1 MADNGEGLKTLIA
14 VDSSEHSKKA
24 VIQTSRFAAKTGVEI
39 TLLGVLEDVTRHKE
53 IPDTW
58 AYHQREKKALKILEN
73 LKKEAEKNGAP
84 SVKTMT
90 VVGPVA
96 EEIVRVAEEEGFNYI
111 VVGTKGESGFKRMLM
126 GSVAEKVVKHA
137 HCPVVIIR

>member
-1 MADNGEGLKTLIA
+1 MADNGGGLKTLIA

-39 TLLGVLEDVTRHKE
+39 TLLGVLEDVIRHKE

-58 AYHQREKKALKILEN
+58 AYHQREKKALNILEN
-73 LKKEAEKNGAP
+73 LKKEAEKNGAT

-90 VVGPVA
+90 VVGPIA
-96 EEIVRVAEEEGFNYI
+96 EEIVRVAEEEDFHYV

>member
-1 MADNGEGLKTLIA
+1 MTDNGGGLKTLIA
-14 VDSSEHSKKA
+14 IDSSEHSKKA
-24 VIQTSRFAAKTGVEI
+24 VIQTSLFAAKTGVEI
-39 TLLGVLEDVTRHKE
+39 TLLGVLEDVIRYKE

-58 AYHQREKKALKILEN
+58 AYHQRETKALKVLEK

-84 SVKTMT
+84 SVKIMT

-96 EEIVRVAEEEGFNYI
+96 EEIVRVAEEENFNYV